1 MAESTEVQRRLATI
15 VAVDVAG
22 YSAAMEADEEGVLS
36 GVAALHKI
44 IVESAEVSGGRL
56 FKTAGDGFLMEFATV
71 TGALRATD
79 AIRDRAQLP
88 LRIGVHVGEVSVAPD
103 NDLLGHGVNVAARLQ
118 AQAPIGGV
126 LVSSDVVR
134 AVRGTIAR
142 RFAARGEIQ
151 LAKMR
156 EILSVYTFE
165 REGHGMA
172 DGAPPPAP
180 APAPGSPPSAPPSRR
195 RLVLVGVGAAAV
207 AAVGAGAFYYFR
219 APDPE
224 PPGLKP
230 LLDQAWT
237 AWTQGTSEGSN
248 QAIGLYRRATE
259 QFPEHADAWG
269 LLGCALAD
277 RSHNWASAGE
287 RGALR
292 ERAREAGRRALQLDA
307 RNAYGRA
314 AVAYAQPTLGNWLAM
329 EQAFVQAM
337 RDQPGK
343 WLIPYSLALLYT
355 NVGRLS
361 EAAKLFADLR
371 GNAPTAT
378 QFTFHVRSLWG
389 AGQVEAAERLLQEA
403 NSIYATNLLI
413 WSTRFDMLMSG
424 GRPEAAIALAE
435 DAGARPDGVGGA
447 WLDQRLAVVRA
458 IVSQRPQDADA
469 IARTLLQEARNSAGP
484 ASRAIQDLS
493 ALGRLDDAF
502 AVTDAYYFSRGFEIP
517 DVPPSE
523 GKAATVTLDARQTGF
538 LFLPPLRALRAD
550 PRFDRLVDAL
560 GLKRYWQ
567 ASRSK
572 PDYLA

>member
-1 MAESTEVQRRLATI
+1 MSESTEVQRRLATI

-44 IVESAEVSGGRL
+44 IVESAEASGGRL

-71 TGALRATD
+71 TGALKATD

-134 AVRGTIAR
+134 AVRGAIAR

-165 REGHGMA
+165 REGQGAA
-172 DGAPPPAP
+172 DAPALAPPSAP
-180 APAPGSPPSAPPSRR
+180 ASPQSAPPSRR
-195 RLVLVGVGAAAV
+195 RLVLAGVGAAVAV
-207 AAVGAGAFYYFR
+207 AGAGAFYVFR
-219 APDPE
+219 AREPE

-287 RGALR
+287 RDALR

-378 QFTFHVRSLWG
+378 QFTFHIRSLWG

-435 DAGARPDGVGGA
+435 DAAARPDGVGGP

-458 IVSQRPQDADA
+458 IVSQRPKDVDA
-469 IARTLLQEARNSAGP
+469 IARMLLQDGRNSAGP

-493 ALGRLDDAF
+493 ALGRVDEAF
-502 AVTDAYYFSRGFEIP
+502 SVADAYYFSRGFEIP
-517 DVPPSE
+517 DVPSSE

-567 ASRSK
+567 ASQSK